1 MHPPDTPLLPVTR
14 STHTG
19 PLARMVAPSLFLL
32 QVGAASLGA
41 QAAAPKVSSTDTL
54 IAIVGATVIDGN
66 GGAPLTDAT
75 TVVRGK
81 RIAALGPRGSVQIPK
96 GARVIDATGKFLTP
110 GFIDTNVHLSLY
122 NNGESMVRYEDRFLD
137 LISEAAQTELKYGI
151 TTVRDSY
158 GALLPLIAVR
168 DSIARGKL
176 IGPRM
181 LVAGNIVGWG
191 GPRSPLFSNAA
202 PTTFFDEQMMD
213 FIAQGS
219 GEELLDM
226 SPDELRVAMRAY
238 LDKGPDFVKYGGTSH
253 TNSLITFSPRQ
264 QEALVA
270 EVHKRGLIAET
281 HSTNPE
287 PLRISVLA
295 GIDLIQH
302 PEVHS
307 VPIPDDLVTLIVER
321 KVICSILS
329 NGITGK
335 PWKDYLKTRQ
345 RADSAKAD
353 SLKNDTL
360 KVMQR
365 AKTGWELRNEKRTQ
379 ATAIRRANA
388 EKLIKGGCITT
399 PSTDTYLSS
408 APEFLR
414 TPRIDLHAMPGTG
427 TLAAIEGLV
436 ELGMTTS
443 QAIVAA
449 TKNGAIASQGLK
461 DFGTLEVGKLA
472 DLLVLDADPLA
483 DIHNIRKLSLVMRDG
498 RIIDRDRLPEKPV
511 WTKPKP
517 KA

>member
-1 MHPPDTPLLPVTR
+1 MIQLTCVRRYCARFAAALFILVPPAAATLR
-14 STHTG
+14 AQS
-19 PLARMVAPSLFLL
+19 APSRL
-32 QVGAASLGA
+32 
-41 QAAAPKVSSTDTL
+41 VSSDTL
-54 IAIVGATVIDGN
+54 VAIVGATVIDGN
-66 GGAPLTDAT
+66 GGPPMNDAT
-75 TVVRGK
+75 IVVRGK
-81 RIAALGPRGSVQIPK
+81 RIVAVGPRASVQVPK
-96 GARVIDATGKFLTP
+96 GARVISAAGKYVTP

-137 LISEAAQTELKYGI
+137 LIIEAAQTELKYGM

-158 GALLPLIAVR
+158 GALLPLNAVR
-168 DSIARGKL
+168 DSIAHGKL
-176 IGPRM
+176 VGPRM

-191 GPRSPLFSNAA
+191 GPKSPLFSNAA
-202 PTTFFDEQMMD
+202 PATYFDEQMMD
-213 FIAQGS
+213 FIAQGA

-226 SPDELRVAMRAY
+226 SPDELRVAMRKY
-238 LDKGPDFVKYGGTSH
+238 LDKGPNFVKYGGTGH
-253 TNSLITFSPRQ
+253 TNNLITFSPRQ
-264 QEALVA
+264 QEALVD
-270 EVHKRGLIAET
+270 EVHKRGLFAET

-287 PLRISVLA
+287 PLRMSVLA

-307 VPIPDDLVTLIVER
+307 VPIPDDLVQLIVDK

-365 AKTGWELRNEKRTQ
+365 VKTGWEVRTENRNQ
-379 ATAIRRANA
+379 ATALRRANA

-399 PSTDTYLSS
+399 PSTDTYLSG
-408 APEFLR
+408 APEFSR

-436 ELGMTTS
+436 ELGMTPS
-443 QAIVAA
+443 QAIVSA

-461 DFGTLEVGKLA
+461 EFGTLEVGKLA

-483 DIHNIRKLSLVMRDG
+483 DIHNIHKVSLVMRDG
-498 RIIDRDRLPEKPV
+498 RIIDREKLPEKPV
-511 WTKPKP
+511 WTKAKT

>member
-1 MHPPDTPLLPVTR
+1 MRRSAHTSLPTRFILPLLLLLLLGGDAIRAQSAP
-14 STHTG
+14 TG
-19 PLARMVAPSLFLL
+19 VA
-32 QVGAASLGA
+32 
-41 QAAAPKVSSTDTL
+41 SSDTL
-54 IAIVGATVIDGN
+54 IAITGATVIDGN
-66 GGAPLTDAT
+66 GGAPMRDAT
-75 TVVRGK
+75 ILVRGK
-81 RIAALGPRGSVQIPK
+81 RIAALGPRSAVQVPR
-96 GARVIDATGKFLTP
+96 GARVVDAAGKFVTP

-137 LISEAAQTELKYGI
+137 LVTEAAQTELKHGI

-168 DSIARGKL
+168 DSINRGKL
-176 IGPRM
+176 IGPRL

-191 GPRSPLFSNAA
+191 GPKSPLFSNAA
-202 PTTFFDEQMMD
+202 PTTFFDERMMD

-238 LDKGPDFVKYGGTSH
+238 LDKRPDFVKYGGTSH
-253 TNSLITFSPRQ
+253 TNNLLTFSPRQ
-264 QEALVA
+264 QEALVD
-270 EVHKRGLIAET
+270 EVHKRGLIAEV
-281 HSTNPE
+281 HATNPE
-287 PLRISVLA
+287 PLRMSVLA

-307 VPIPDDLVTLIVER
+307 VPMPDDLVKLIVER
-321 KVICSILS
+321 KVMCSILS
-329 NGITGK
+329 NTITGK

-353 SLKNDTL
+353 SVKNDTL
-360 KVMQR
+360 RVLQR
-365 AKTGWELRNEKRTQ
+365 TKTGWELRNERRTQ
-379 ATAIRRANA
+379 GMAIRRANA

-414 TPRIDLHAMPGTG
+414 NPRSDPHMMPGTA

-436 ELGMTTS
+436 ELGMTPS
-443 QAIVAA
+443 QALVAA
-449 TKNGAIASQGLK
+449 TKHGAIASQGLK

-498 RIIDRDRLPEKPV
+498 RIIDRDKLPEKPV
-511 WTKPKP
+511 WAKAKP

>member
-1 MHPPDTPLLPVTR
+1 VRLSAAALVLLP
-14 STHTG
+14 
-19 PLARMVAPSLFLL
+19 LAAHAQRNPVSPPRMTP
-32 QVGAASLGA
+32 
-41 QAAAPKVSSTDTL
+41 AAADTL

-66 GGAPLTDAT
+66 GGTPLADAT
-75 TVVRGK
+75 IVVRGK
-81 RIAALGPRGSVQIPK
+81 RIAAVGPRASVTVPK
-96 GARVIDATGKFLTP
+96 GARVIDGTGKYVTP

-122 NNGESMVRYEDRFLD
+122 NNGESMVRYEERFLD
-137 LISEAAQTELKYGI
+137 LVIEAAQTELKYGI

-158 GALLPLIAVR
+158 GALLPLNAVR
-168 DSIARGKL
+168 DSINHGKVL
-176 IGPRM
+176 GPRI

-191 GPRSPLFSNAA
+191 GPKSPLFSNAT

-213 FIAQGS
+213 YIAQGS
-219 GEELLDM
+219 GEELIEM

-238 LDKGPDFVKYGGTSH
+238 LDKGPNFVKYGGTGH

-264 QEALVA
+264 QEALVD
-270 EVHKRGLIAET
+270 EVHKRGLFAET

-302 PEVHS
+302 PEVHN
-307 VPIPDDLVTLIVER
+307 VPIPDELVKLIVDK
-321 KVICSILS
+321 KVMCSILS
-329 NGITGK
+329 NNITGK

-353 SLKNDTL
+353 SVKNDTL
-360 KVMQR
+360 KVLGRR

-379 ATAIRRANA
+379 GTAVRRANA

-414 TPRIDLHAMPGTG
+414 NPRSDLHAMPGTA

-472 DLLVLDADPLA
+472 DVLMLDADPIA

-498 RIIDRDRLPEKPV
+498 RVIDRDRLPEKPV
-511 WTKPKP
+511 WTKPALRP
-517 KA
+517 

>member
-1 MHPPDTPLLPVTR
+1 VRNIASSLL
-14 STHTG
+14 
-19 PLARMVAPSLFLL
+19 LL
-32 QVGAASLGA
+32 QLGGASLGA
-41 QAAAPKVSSTDTL
+41 QAVPSSVASSDTT

-66 GGAPLTDAT
+66 GGAPMTGAT
-75 TVVRGK
+75 IVVRGK
-81 RIAALGPRGSVQIPK
+81 RIAALGPRASVQIPK
-96 GARVIDATGKFLTP
+96 GARVVDATGKNVTP
-110 GFIDTNVHLSLY
+110 GYIDTNVHLSLY
-122 NNGESMVRYEDRFLD
+122 NNGESMVRYEERFLD
-137 LISEAAQTELKYGI
+137 LITEAAQTELKYGI

-176 IGPRM
+176 VGPRM

-191 GPRSPLFSNAA
+191 GPRSPLFSNAT
-202 PTTFFDEQMMD
+202 PTTFFDERMMD

-226 SPDELRVAMRAY
+226 APDELRVAMRTY

-253 TNSLITFSPRQ
+253 TNNLITFSPRQ
-264 QEALVA
+264 QEALVD
-270 EVHKRGLIAET
+270 EVHKRGLIAEV
-281 HSTNPE
+281 HATNPE
-287 PLRISVLA
+287 PLRMSVLA

-307 VPIPDDLVTLIVER
+307 VPLPDDLVKLIVER

-365 AKTGWELRNEKRTQ
+365 VKTGWELRTEKRSQ
-379 ATAIRRANA
+379 GTAIRRANA

-414 TPRIDLHAMPGTG
+414 TPRADLHAMPGTG

-436 ELGMTTS
+436 ELGMTPS

-461 DFGTLEVGKLA
+461 DFGTFEVGKLA
-472 DLLVLDADPLA
+472 DLLMLDADPLA

-498 RIIDRDRLPEKPV
+498 RIIDRDKLPEKPV

>member
-1 MHPPDTPLLPVTR
+1 MMTTSPVRRHHAWIGGAALVLLELGASSLRAQSARTRVAAPDTLV
-14 STHTG
+14 
-19 PLARMVAPSLFLL
+19 
-32 QVGAASLGA
+32 
-41 QAAAPKVSSTDTL
+41 
-54 IAIVGATVIDGN
+54 AIVGATVIDGN
-66 GGAPLTDAT
+66 GGSPMTDAT
-75 TVVRGK
+75 IVVRGK
-81 RIAALGPRGSVQIPK
+81 RIAAVGPRASVTVPK
-96 GARVIDATGKFLTP
+96 GARVIDATGKYVTP

-122 NNGESMVRYEDRFLD
+122 NNGESMVRYEERFLD
-137 LISEAAQTELKYGI
+137 LVIEAAQTELKYGI

-158 GALLPLIAVR
+158 GALLPLNAVR
-168 DSIARGKL
+168 DSIAHGKVV
-176 IGPRM
+176 GPRI

-191 GPRSPLFSNAA
+191 GPKSPLFSNAT

-226 SPDELRVAMRAY
+226 SPDSLRVAMRAY
-238 LDKGPDFVKYGGTSH
+238 LDKGPNFVKYGGTGH
-253 TNSLITFSPRQ
+253 TNNLITFSPRQ
-264 QEALVA
+264 QEALVD
-270 EVHKRGLIAET
+270 EVHKRGLFAET

-307 VPIPDDLVTLIVER
+307 VPIPDDLVKLIVDR
-321 KVICSILS
+321 KVMCSILS
-329 NGITGK
+329 NNITGK

-353 SLKNDTL
+353 SVKNDTL
-360 KVMQR
+360 KLLQR

-379 ATAIRRANA
+379 GTALRRANA

-414 TPRIDLHAMPGTG
+414 APRTDLHAMPGTA

-461 DFGTLEVGKLA
+461 DFGTIEAGKLA
-472 DLLVLDADPLA
+472 DILVLDADPLA

-498 RIIDRDRLPEKPV
+498 RVIDRDRLPERPV
-511 WTKPKP
+511 WTKPSMRP
-517 KA
+517 

>member
-1 MHPPDTPLLPVTR
+1 MLTRPSVRIVTSSLLLVQF
-14 STHTG
+14 G
-19 PLARMVAPSLFLL
+19 L
-32 QVGAASLGA
+32 ASLGA
-41 QAAAPKVSSTDTL
+41 QAVPPRAAPPDTV

-66 GGAPLTDAT
+66 GGAPLADAT
-75 TVVRGK
+75 IVVRGK
-81 RIAALGPRGSVQIPK
+81 RIAALGPRGSVQVPK
-96 GARVIDATGKFLTP
+96 GARVVDATAKFVTP

-137 LISEAAQTELKYGI
+137 LVTEAAQTELKHGI

-158 GALLPLIAVR
+158 GALLPLIAVS

-176 IGPRM
+176 IGPRL

-191 GPRSPLFSNAA
+191 GPKSPLFSNAA
-202 PTTFFDEQMMD
+202 PTTYFDERMMD

-238 LDKGPDFVKYGGTSH
+238 LDKRPDFVKYGGTSH
-253 TNSLITFSPRQ
+253 TNNLITFSPRQ
-264 QEALVA
+264 QEALVD
-270 EVHKRGLIAET
+270 EVHKRGLIAEV
-281 HSTNPE
+281 HATNPE
-287 PLRISVLA
+287 PLRMSVLA

-307 VPIPDDLVTLIVER
+307 VPMPDDLVKLIVER

-329 NGITGK
+329 NTITGK

-345 RADSAKAD
+345 RADSARAD
-353 SLKNDTL
+353 SIKNDTL
-360 KVMQR
+360 RVMQR
-365 AKTGWELRNEKRTQ
+365 ARTGWEVRNERRTQ
-379 ATAIRRANA
+379 GVAIRRANA

-414 TPRIDLHAMPGTG
+414 NPRSDPHMMPGTA

-436 ELGMTTS
+436 ELGMTPS

-483 DIHNIRKLSLVMRDG
+483 DIGNIRKLSLVMRDG
-498 RIIDRDRLPEKPV
+498 RIIDRDKLPEKPV
-511 WTKPKP
+511 WTKAKP